1 MNQLIITLEETAD
14 AIALNPQH
22 YLSRRRMLSVAR
34 ILKADGLK
42 GQAEQVNKASNGR
55 TEDMIDLLREIASRI

>member
-34 ILKADGLK
+34 ILKANGLK
-42 GQAEQVNKASNGR
+42 EQADQVNKASNRR
-55 TEDMIDLLREIASRI
+55 TDDMIDLLRAIANSI

>member
-1 MNQLIITLEETAD
+1 MNQLISTLEETAD

-34 ILKADGLK
+34 ILKANGLK
-42 GQAEQVNKASNGR
+42 EQADQVNKASNRR
-55 TEDMIDLLREIASRI
+55 TDDMIDLLRAIANSI